1 MRGRRDK
8 ESGRGWR
15 RDSATGAMPALV
27 AGDGTM
33 RPSAPPK
40 LSVVI
45 PTLNEERNLPMV
57 FAAIPHYVDEVI
69 IFDGRS
75 TDATI
80 AVARKLRPDVRVIE
94 QTRRGKGNALACGMA
109 AANGDIIITL
119 DADGSTDPGEIPRF
133 LSVLRTGADF
143 AKGSRFMQGG
153 GSADITK
160 LRRVGNG
167 ILSRFARVMFRT
179 WFSDLCYGYNAFWRH
194 CLPALGLD
202 HELAPGEDPMQ
213 MRWGD
218 GFEIETLVNVRVAMA
233 KLNVAEVPSFERQR
247 LFGQSN
253 LNATRDGFRV
263 LRTLLRERAHG
274 PVLKAGTPQTV
285 SAARADE
292 MASVRGHA
300 AS

>member
-1 MRGRRDK
+1 
-8 ESGRGWR
+8 
-15 RDSATGAMPALV
+15 
-27 AGDGTM
+27 
-33 RPSAPPK
+33 
-40 LSVVI
+40 VI
-45 PTLNEERNLPMV
+45 VPTLNEERNLPMV

-69 IFDGRS
+69 LVDGHS
-75 TDATI
+75 TDGTI
-80 AVARKLRPDVRVIE
+80 AVARKLRPDVRVID

-109 AANGDIIITL
+109 AATGDIIITL

-143 AKGSRFMQGG
+143 AKGCRFMQGG
-153 GSADITK
+153 GGDITR
-160 LRRVGNG
+160 LRRIGNG
-167 ILSRFARVMFRT
+167 ILCRFARLMFRT

-218 GFEIETLVNVRVAMA
+218 GFEIETLINVRVAMA
-233 KLNVAEVPSFERQR
+233 GLNVAEVPSFERQR

-253 LNATRDGFRV
+253 LNATRDGIRV
-263 LRTLLRERAHG
+263 LRTLLRERLHG
-274 PVLKAGTPQTV
+274 PVARPA
-285 SAARADE
+285 SAEIVTAETIVEEEQAR
-292 MASVRGHA
+292 GNA